1 MIKPPELG
9 PPALGPAE
17 LVPPELGPAQLNR
30 TLLLAIERAG
40 VLAWPAVETA
50 TLDGWLWRFAN
61 GGSQRANSVSTL
73 DYTGSDIDKTI
84 ADMEQR
90 YRARGARP
98 LFQICDVSMPHDLDQ
113 RLQIR
118 GYSSKDRCTTL
129 IRPSPKADIE
139 IGDGFEIFDRATDEW
154 TACYTSVITADR
166 RRTAPDIL
174 ARVPHG
180 AAFCG
185 VRRGGRIV
193 ATALGVTHGGVTI
206 AECVASLAE
215 ARGQGAASTVMRG
228 LAAWGG
234 KQGAHTIALQAIEHN
249 APAQAMYRALGY
261 TLAGHY
267 DIRGMAA

>member
-1 MIKPPELG
+1 MTHPPELG
-9 PPALGPAE
+9 A
-17 LVPPELGPAQLNR
+17 PELGRPELDR
-30 TLLLAIERAG
+30 PLLLAIERAG

-50 TLDGWLWRFAN
+50 VVDGWLWRFAN
-61 GGSQRANSVSTL
+61 GGSQRANSASTL

-84 ADMEQR
+84 ADVEQR

-98 LFQICDVSMPHDLDQ
+98 LFQICDVSVPHDLDQ

-118 GYSSKDRCTTL
+118 GYISKDRCTTL
-129 IRPSPKADIE
+129 IRPAPTAADPE
-139 IGDGFEIFDRATDEW
+139 PGPDSGFEIFDRATDEW
-154 TACYTSVITADR
+154 TACYTSVITPDR

-174 ARVPHG
+174 ARVPRG

-185 VRRGGRIV
+185 VRRQGRIV

-228 LAAWGG
+228 LAAWGAG
-234 KQGAHTIALQAIEHN
+234 QGAHTIALQAIEHN
-249 APAQAMYRALGY
+249 SPAQAMYRALGY
-261 TLAGHY
+261 RLAGHY
-267 DIRGMAA
+267 DIRGLAA

>member
-1 MIKPPELG
+1 MILTPERDR
-9 PPALGPAE
+9 A
-17 LVPPELGPAQLNR
+17 
-30 TLLLAIERAG
+30 LLLAIERAG

-50 TLDGWLWRFAN
+50 MIDGWLWRFAN

-73 DYTGSDIDKTI
+73 DYKGAGGAGDIDKAI
-84 ADMEQR
+84 ADVEQR

-98 LFQICDVSMPHDLDQ
+98 LFQICDVSVPSDLDQ

-118 GYSSKDRCTTL
+118 GYIAKDRCTTL
-129 IRPSPKADIE
+129 IRAAPTGEND

-154 TACYTSVITADR
+154 TACYTSVITPDR

-174 ARVPHG
+174 ARVPRG

-185 VRRGGRIV
+185 VRRAGRIV
-193 ATALGVTHGGVTI
+193 ATALGVTQGGVTI

-215 ARGQGAASTVMRG
+215 ARGQGAASAVMSG
-228 LAAWGG
+228 LAAWGAG
-234 KQGAHTIALQAIEHN
+234 QGAHTIALQAIEHN
-249 APAQAMYRALGY
+249 APAQALYRSLGY

-267 DIRGMAA
+267 DIRGLAA